1 MNTKLLMSAAFA
13 AILTI
18 GCCNQLHAQKRHAS
32 VESVEVFEEEFNK
45 DGSSKKLKVSESK
58 FDNAGNEIETIEYE
72 DGKMSEKHVF
82 TYDDK
87 GNKISEIK
95 TKSDGKKERIEY
107 KYNEDNLRVEKSV
120 YSEKGRLKGRKTYV
134 YKTK

>member
-1 MNTKLLMSAAFA
+1 MNTKLFMPVAFA

-18 GCCNQLHAQKRHAS
+18 GCCNQLHAQKRHAN
-32 VESVEVFEEEFNK
+32 VASVEVFEEVFNK
-45 DGSSKKLKVSESK
+45 DGSSKKQKVSESK
-58 FDNAGNEIETIEYE
+58 FDDYGNEIETVEYE
-72 DGKMSEKHVF
+72 DGKVSEKSVY

-95 TKSDGKKERIEY
+95 TKGDGKKERIEY
-107 KYNEDNLRVEKSV
+107 KYNDDNLRVEKSE
-120 YSEKGRLKGRKTYV
+120 YSEKGRLKSRKTYV